1 VNLYLID
8 GNSYVYR
15 AYYAIREL
23 SNSKGFPTNAIYG
36 FTNMLLKIIREKKPD
51 SIVVSFDSPVPT
63 ERHRIYEEYKAQ
75 RPETPREL
83 VEQMPYIKKMISAF
97 NISIFEAPGYE
108 ADDLL
113 GTLAKRAASEGIDV
127 FIVTGDK
134 DMLQLVNNRVKIY
147 DPMKDKVLDEEFVKE
162 KFGVGPERITEF
174 MALAGD
180 AVDNIPGIKGV
191 GEKTAKELL
200 SEFESLDDLLN
211 NTSRIRKDKLRLLVS
226 ENADIVRLSKK
237 LATIDTSVPLD
248 INIDIEEFRLREP
261 DWTSLLPLFREF
273 EFGSLMK
280 LIPSGISSE
289 LSYETVFSIER
300 VKEIAALIKEK
311 FAFDVE
317 ASASG
322 GSRNPLAGSLVG
334 LALCIEKGH
343 AFYIP
348 VSHSYSGIPAQ
359 IDKKDVLGALTQIFE
374 DEQIAKIGHN
384 LKYGIMILKQ
394 DGINIKGPLFDT
406 MIASYLINPNKPNHS
421 LEEVSLEYLSYRK
434 KTFTEVLGKKSSF
447 SEVPLED
454 AASYASEDASLSLE
468 LKEALLNSL
477 KENDLENI
485 YLTMEMPLIYVLAD
499 MEAAGVKIDSNKL
512 EGISKELERELEGI
526 QRRIYFL
533 SGEEFNINSP
543 KQLSRVLFHSLGF
556 QPGKKKKTGFSTEMG
571 VLEELAES
579 HELPRE
585 ILNFRSLNKL
595 KTTYIDVLPKL
606 INPKTGRIHTSFN
619 QTATATGRLSS
630 SDPNLQNIPI
640 RGEWGRRIRET
651 FIAEI
656 GIESESTRSHRTD
669 SQREENL
676 LLSAD
681 YSQVELRILAHLS
694 DDEGLIN
701 AFRNNLDIHARTASE
716 IFGVPIDKVTPDM
729 RRIAK
734 TVNFG
739 VIYGISPFGLSET
752 LSISRDEAKKYIEQY
767 FNRHPGVKSYI
778 ERTLEEA
785 RNKGY
790 VSTLFGRRRAI
801 PGIKS
806 KNSNIRQQG
815 ERLAINSPIQGT
827 AADIIKIAMI
837 NIWKRFK
844 ARGLKTRMIL
854 QVHDELLFELPA
866 EELGIVKDIVKKEM
880 EGAITL
886 SVPVSV
892 DINHG
897 KNWAEAH

>member
-23 SNSKGFPTNAIYG
+23 TNSKGFPTNAIYG

-51 SIVVSFDSPVPT
+51 GIVVSFDTPVPT

-113 GTLAKRAASEGIDV
+113 GTIAKRAASEGIDV

-248 INIDIEEFRLREP
+248 INPEFISGEEFRLKEP
-261 DWTSLLPLFREF
+261 DWASLLPLFREF

-280 LIPSGISSE
+280 LIPSGISSKV
-289 LSYETVFSIER
+289 SYETVFSIER

-311 FAFDVE
+311 FAFDIE

-322 GSRNPLAGSLVG
+322 GSRNPLTKSLVG

-348 VSHSYSGIPAQ
+348 VSHSYSGIPEQ
-359 IDKKDVLGALTQIFE
+359 INKKDVLGVLTRIFE

-384 LKYGIMILKQ
+384 LKYGIMILKE
-394 DGINIKGPLFDT
+394 DGINVKGPLFDT

-421 LEEVSLEYLSYRK
+421 LEEVSMEYLSYRK

-447 SEVPLED
+447 SEVSLKE
-454 AASYASEDASLSLE
+454 ATSYASENAGLSLE
-468 LKEALLNSL
+468 LKEVLFNTLR
-477 KENDLENI
+477 ENNLEDI
-485 YLTMEMPLIYVLAD
+485 YLNIEMPLIYVLAD
-499 MEAAGVKIDSNKL
+499 MEEAGVKVDSNKL
-512 EGISKELERELEGI
+512 EGISKELERELDGI

-533 SGEEFNINSP
+533 AGEEFNINSP

-651 FIAEI
+651 FIAE
-656 GIESESTRSHRTD
+656 GD
-669 SQREENL
+669 NL

-694 DDEGLIN
+694 NDEGLIN
-701 AFRNNLDIHARTASE
+701 AFKNNLDIHARTASE
-716 IFGVPIDKVTPDM
+716 IFGIPIDKVTPDI

-767 FNRHPGVKSYI
+767 FNRHPGVKSYM
-778 ERTLEEA
+778 EKTLEEA
-785 RNKGY
+785 RDKGY
-790 VSTLFGRRRAI
+790 VSTLFGRRRAV

-844 ARGLKTRMIL
+844 DRDLETRMIL

-866 EELGIVKDIVKKEM
+866 EEFSTVKDIVKKKM
-880 EGAITL
+880 EGVITL

-892 DINHG
+892 DINYG
-897 KNWAEAH
+897 KNWVEAHPPV